1 MELKLTPQQIIR
13 RKAAGQ
19 PIGPEDVQTSKRH
32 VITIRLENTI
42 GALNRVINM
51 FSARGFNLESVV
63 VGETSDK
70 SISRMTIVTTGDNR
84 IIKQVN
90 RQLDRLIDV
99 LEVDDVTE
107 TDHVER
113 ELCLLR
119 AHYTPETRSE
129 ILDTLQIFRG
139 KVVDITRDTMTYE
152 LTGPSAK
159 IDAFVELIRPHG
171 IIEVARSGRIALRR
185 SVNAERLAAHQDN

>member
-19 PIGPEDVQTSKRH
+19 PIGPEDVQTNKRH

-185 SVNAERLAAHQDN
+185 SVDAERLAPHQDN

>member
-1 MELKLTPQQIIR
+1 MMSQPTLTPQQIIR
-13 RKAAGQ
+13 RKAFGQ
-19 PIGPEDVQTSKRH
+19 SVNGEKEQQRRH
-32 VITIRLENTI
+32 VICVRLENSI
-42 GALNRVINM
+42 GALNRVINL

-63 VGETSDK
+63 VGETETP
-70 SISRMTIVTTGDNR
+70 SISRMTLVTTGDNR

-90 RQLDRLIDV
+90 RQLERLIDV
-99 LEVDDVTE
+99 LDVDDVTDA
-107 TDHVER
+107 DHVQR

-119 AHYTPETRSE
+119 AHYRQETRSE

-139 KVVDITRDTMTYE
+139 KVVDITRDAMTFE

-159 IDAFVELIRPHG
+159 IDAFIELMHPHG

-185 SVNAERLAAHQDN
+185 AAASERLTQH

>member
-1 MELKLTPQQIIR
+1 MSEPTLTPQQIIR
-13 RKAAGQ
+13 RKAFGQ
-19 PIGPEDVQTSKRH
+19 SVNGEAEEERRH
-32 VITIRLENTI
+32 VICVRLENSI
-42 GALNRVINM
+42 GALNRLINL

-63 VGETSDK
+63 VGETETP
-70 SISRMTIVTTGDNR
+70 SISRMTLVTTGDNR

-90 RQLDRLIDV
+90 RQLERLIDV
-99 LEVDDVTE
+99 LEVDDVTDA
-107 TDHVER
+107 DHVQR

-119 AHYTPETRSE
+119 AHYEPETRAE

-139 KVVDITRDTMTYE
+139 KVVDITRDAMTFE

-159 IDAFVELIRPHG
+159 IDAFVELMRPHG

-185 SVNAERLAAHQDN
+185 AAASERLTQ

>member
-1 MELKLTPQQIIR
+1 MRRRKTTEVNMELKLTPQQIIR

-19 PIGPEDVQTSKRH
+19 PVGPEEVEANK
-32 VITIRLENTI
+32 L
-42 GALNRVINM
+42 RVINM

-185 SVNAERLAAHQDN
+185 SVDAERRAPHQDN

>member
-19 PIGPEDVQTSKRH
+19 PVGPEDVQTNKRH

-185 SVNAERLAAHQDN
+185 SVDAERLAPHQDN